1 MSIAR
6 ALRQGFSVA
15 RRTRSVVWVLLLV
28 NLGLAA
34 LAALPIY
41 QGILSSAGHS
51 LMSRVLSTG
60 FSVDWLTDFA
70 FNRVGALDRYGEL
83 IVGFALLSLP
93 VNAIL
98 AGGVLA
104 RFRTPELRYS
114 LGDFFRNTGRYA
126 WRMIG
131 LMVIGLI
138 CYWIAFRLLNQG
150 LGDLIN
156 RWTRDGLD
164 DRPVFWL
171 RLAASIVLLLVL
183 GFVNVVMDYAKVRAV
198 MDESSGAVESFFVSL
213 GFAISRFGRA
223 VVAWAIPSL
232 GGVALLAVYLLVGPW
247 AHSVLGG
254 VAHGGDLRLKLLF
267 AVAFIAQQAVMW
279 GRYWFR
285 VATWASEWSNYAGSR
300 S

>member
-1 MSIAR
+1 MSTAR

-41 QGILSSAGHS
+41 QGVLGSTAYS
-51 LMSRVLSTG
+51 LMSRALASG
-60 FSVDWLTDFA
+60 FSVDWLTDFS
-70 FNRVGALDRYGEL
+70 FNRVGAFKRYGEL
-83 IVGFALLSLP
+83 IVWFGLLSLP

-104 RFRTPELRYS
+104 RFRTPELGYS
-114 LGDFFRNTGRYA
+114 VGDFFRNAGRYA

-131 LMVIGLI
+131 LMIIGLI

-150 LGDLIN
+150 LGNLID
-156 RWTRDGLD
+156 RWTRDWLD

-171 RLAASIVLLLVL
+171 HLVASIVLLLVV
-183 GFVNVVMDYAKVRAV
+183 GFVNVVMDYAKVRTV
-198 MDESSGAVESFFVSL
+198 MDDGSGAVESFFVSL
-213 GFAISRFGRA
+213 GFSLSRFGRA

-232 GGVALLAVYLLVGPW
+232 GGVALLVIYLVVGPW
-247 AHSVLGG
+247 AHAGMAG
-254 VAHGGDLRLKLLF
+254 VAHGDFRLKLLF
-267 AVAFIAQQAVMW
+267 ALVFIGQQAVVW

-285 VATWASEWSNYAGSR
+285 VATWASEWSSYAGSR
-300 S
+300 T

>member
-1 MSIAR
+1 MGTVR

-34 LAALPIY
+34 LAALPVY
-41 QGILSSAGHS
+41 QGILGSTGHS
-51 LMSRVLSTG
+51 LMSRTLATG
-60 FSVDWLTDFA
+60 FSVDWLTDFS
-70 FNRVGALDRYGEL
+70 FNRVGALSRYGEL
-83 IVGFALLSLP
+83 IMGFTLLALP

-98 AGGVLA
+98 AGGALA
-104 RFRTPELRYS
+104 RFRTPELGYS
-114 LGDFFRNTGRYA
+114 VGDFFRNTSRYA

-131 LMVIGLI
+131 LMIIGLV

-150 LGDLIN
+150 LGNVIDK
-156 RWTRDGLD
+156 WTRDWLD

-171 RLAASIVLLLVL
+171 HLAASIVLLLAL

-198 MDESSGAVESFFVSL
+198 MDDGSGAIESFFASL
-213 GFAISRFGRA
+213 GFSLSRFGRA
-223 VVAWAIPSL
+223 VVPWAIPSL
-232 GGVALLAVYLLVGPW
+232 GGLALLAVYLLVGPW
-247 AHSVLGG
+247 AHSGMAG
-254 VAHGGDLRLKLLF
+254 VAHGDLRLKLLF
-267 AVAFIAQQAVMW
+267 ALVFIGQQAVMW

-285 VATWASEWSNYAGSR
+285 VATWASEWSSYAGSR